1 MRWFHSVFSGIIQLQ
16 GREQQNRQT
25 GNNKIRV
32 ATERKAQRG
41 RKEIKMKNYIINY
54 EEEKIEVSNT
64 FYNKAS
70 KYGTPE
76 YRELRAIRESEPT
89 FKVEIKKPKQK
100 GTKTTYRGLTREA
113 MKAHIKMFV
122 TDTTKAEAELKKLEE
137 MFKYGDARGSSGYPV
152 AKHWFI
158 ENYGK
163 SFISASKKE
172 RANKNDENCNKT
184 VIENEEIHENEE
196 NAARIA

>member
-1 MRWFHSVFSGIIQLQ
+1 
-16 GREQQNRQT
+16 
-25 GNNKIRV
+25 
-32 ATERKAQRG
+32 
-41 RKEIKMKNYIINY
+41 MKNYIINY

-76 YRELRAIRESEPT
+76 YRELRKIRESEPT

-100 GTKTTYRGLTREA
+100 VTMTTYKGLTREA
-113 MKAHIKMFV
+113 MKAHIEMFA
-122 TDTTKAEAELKKLEE
+122 TDADTAKADIKKLDS
-137 MFKYGDARGSSGYPV
+137 MFNYGETRGSTGYPV

-163 SFISASKKE
+163 SFISVSKKE
-172 RANKNDENCNKT
+172 RANKNDEDCNKT
-184 VIENEEIHENEE
+184 VIENKEVHENEE